1 MAIPQF
7 LIKGFPPKEDP
18 KLSFEGNKSP
28 REKERESVANLIR
41 GSYNGPQYIV
51 TLQSPE
57 SVAKHSIFFSI
68 VQVHEI
74 LDFVYFSI
82 SLSMSFITFYLIVI
96 LLSFSFSLCFS
107 LSLSL
112 SQVYLWS
119 LVSVLNIQ
127 TGSQTMTFNFY
138 HQQLKYTNN
147 LFVIVLIWVE
157 QICQLIQF
165 CSLIQ
170 IWAYFRINTLSTYI
184 ILAGGGAPWSSGLIR
199 Q

>member
-1 MAIPQF
+1 MSLCLICCWSVISFVCLCLSLCRYYLNIFF
-7 LIKGFPPKEDP
+7 LFNCPGTWNIRLCLFFYFSLNVFQYFFISLLFF
-18 KLSFEGNKSP
+18 LSF
-28 REKERESVANLIR
+28 
-41 GSYNGPQYIV
+41 
-51 TLQSPE
+51 
-57 SVAKHSIFFSI
+57 IFS
-68 VQVHEI
+68 
-74 LDFVYFSI
+74 LCFSI
-82 SLSMSFITFYLIVI
+82 SLSLY
-96 LLSFSFSLCFS
+96 
-107 LSLSL
+107 L

-184 ILAGGGAPWSSGLIR
+184 SIFMRIHKYEYVDIFYIFA
-199 Q
+199 